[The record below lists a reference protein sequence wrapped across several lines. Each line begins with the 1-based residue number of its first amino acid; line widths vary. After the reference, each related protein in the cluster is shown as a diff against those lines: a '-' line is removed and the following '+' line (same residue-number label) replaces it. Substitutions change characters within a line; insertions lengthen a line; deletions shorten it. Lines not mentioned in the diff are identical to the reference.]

1 MERHVY
7 CKHIKNKTLRGHMVR
22 GVPFLRLYDAES
34 QCTRIEVEPDKSNLL
49 YAPEQARQIAAIS
62 EKEVLYLCSR
72 LDEMQ
77 EQASAELSRLAAE
90 RDHIK
95 ETDRPSIMRDVTLE
109 LLGEKIEQQIGYN
122 GALSDVWRLLHQRAY
137 ELWELTRLKEEERA

>member
-62 EKEVLYLCSR
+62 EKEVLYLCRNRQVLNCPVSPLNVTTSR
-72 LDEMQ
+72 
-77 EQASAELSRLAAE
+77 
-90 RDHIK
+90 K
-95 ETDRPSIMRDVTLE
+95 
-109 LLGEKIEQQIGYN
+109 QIGR
-122 GALSDVWRLLHQRAY
+122 ALCAM
-137 ELWELTRLKEEERA
+137 